1 MQIPQ
6 TDISD
11 LGLYPWASRR
21 GEHHTISSHSLGK
34 KKRKGKA
41 QRRELSLTT
50 SANLLRTPYGKPPL
64 PRTCARKRGLGNADL
79 KRLFIS
85 RNKPIAA
92 MGNSEEEN
100 IALLDRAR
108 RGHVVA
114 HFSSICALRE
124 AVKL

>member
-1 MQIPQ
+1 M
-6 TDISD
+6 
-11 LGLYPWASRR
+11 
-21 GEHHTISSHSLGK
+21 E
-34 KKRKGKA
+34 
-41 QRRELSLTT
+41 
-50 SANLLRTPYGKPPL
+50 NLQV